1 VNVLAATSEAVGPA
15 VEPAVAATGVIEA
28 AVVDVPVIDV
38 QGLVKRYGE
47 RTILDGVALR
57 VGVGQLVALLGPNGA
72 GKTTTVEIIEGYRRP
87 DAGTVRVLGTDPSR
101 GGPAHRARV
110 GLMLQ
115 EGGIDPRVRPLEILR
130 LFAAFF
136 ARPRD
141 PGELLDLVGLTAV
154 AGTGYR
160 RLSGG
165 EKQRLALAIA
175 LVGSPELLVL
185 DEPTAG
191 MDPAAKGA
199 TRALIE
205 DLRSAGTTIL
215 LTTHDLADVER
226 LADRV
231 AILDRG
237 RIVAE
242 GTPAEL
248 TGGTAARLR
257 FRLASPLT
265 DPDLAALG
273 TELSAVAPTASVV
286 PDATD
291 GLARYRVDGSEPDPA
306 LIAALAAWCSEQ
318 SVRIVELRSAGGTLE
333 ERYLELTGDGA
344 VEGAGSDG
352 HP

>member
-1 VNVLAATSEAVGPA
+1 VSAPASEPPV
-15 VEPAVAATGVIEA
+15 VVAE
-28 AVVDVPVIDV
+28 
-38 QGLVKRYGE
+38 GLVKRYGG
-47 RTILDGVALR
+47 RTILDGVSLR
-57 VGVGQLVALLGPNGA
+57 IGRGQLVALLGPNGA
-72 GKTTTVEIIEGYRRP
+72 GKTTTVEMIEGYRRP
-87 DAGTVRVLGTDPSR
+87 DEGTVRVLGADPAR
-101 GGPAHRARV
+101 GGPKHRARV

-115 EGGIDPRVRPLEILR
+115 DGGIDPRVRPLEILQ

-136 ARPRD
+136 AQPRD
-141 PGELLDLVGLTAV
+141 PMRLLELVGLA
-154 AGTGYR
+154 AAARTGYQ

-205 DLRSAGTTIL
+205 ELRAAGTTIL

-257 FRLASPLT
+257 FRLAAPLT
-265 DPDLAALG
+265 DPDLEGLSQVLARIQAGAAI
-273 TELSAVAPTASVV
+273 V
-286 PDATD
+286 PDTAD
-291 GLARYRVDGSEPDPA
+291 GTARYRIDGAAPDPSV
-306 LIAALAAWCSEQ
+306 IAALAAWCAER
-318 SVRIVELRSAGGTLE
+318 SVRIVELRSGGGTLE
-333 ERYLELTGDGA
+333 ERYLELTGDAA
-344 VEGAGSDG
+344 VEGARPAVEGAESNGEGARLDARI
-352 HP
+352 